1 LPVASG
7 QLPDG
12 RRPGNRQ
19 LATGNSVIAHQTI
32 VLFLGGIGAGVIG
45 SIFGLGGGIIIV
57 PLLVLILK
65 IPIHYAV
72 ATSLLCVIA
81 TSSAVGSRNV
91 QRGMMNLRL
100 VSVLE
105 IATVIGAICGG
116 AIAGYL
122 HPQQLEIVFAV
133 AVSLLAI
140 PMALSREVVMP
151 APPDHHDGGFVAR
164 LRGAYYDPA
173 LGHEVHYDVERLPVA
188 MAISGVAGMAS
199 GLLGIGGGVIKVP
212 ALTLYSRVPVK
223 AAAATS
229 NFMIGV
235 TAVAS
240 AFVYYGRGEVLP
252 VVTATAVLGVFA
264 GSRLGLVFAERAHSS
279 VLRRVFAVLML
290 VIAAHMAWQAMR

>member
-1 LPVASG
+1 
-7 QLPDG
+7 
-12 RRPGNRQ
+12 
-19 LATGNSVIAHQTI
+19 VIPPQTI
-32 VLFLGGIGAGVIG
+32 YLFLGGIAAGVIG
-45 SIFGLGGGIIIV
+45 SIFGLGGGIVIV

-65 IPIHYAV
+65 VPIHYAV

-91 QRGMMNLRL
+91 QRGMTNLRL

-105 IATVIGAICGG
+105 VATVIGAICGG
-116 AIAGYL
+116 ALAGHL
-122 HPQQLEIVFAV
+122 HPQQLEIIFAV
-133 AVSLLAI
+133 VLSLLAI
-140 PMALSREVVMP
+140 PMALGREVAV
-151 APPDHHDGGFVAR
+151 ATPPEHHDGGFVSR
-164 LRGAYYDPA
+164 LRGVYYDPA

-188 MAISGVAGMAS
+188 MGVSAVAGMVS

-264 GSRLGLVFAERAHSS
+264 GSRAGLVLAERAHSS
-279 VLRRVFAVLML
+279 ILRKIFALLMIL
-290 VIAAHMAWQAMR
+290 IAAQMAWQAMR

>member
-1 LPVASG
+1 MISA
-7 QLPDG
+7 
-12 RRPGNRQ
+12 
-19 LATGNSVIAHQTI
+19 QTI
-32 VLFLGGIGAGVIG
+32 ILLLGGIGAGVIG

-91 QRGMMNLRL
+91 QRGMTNLRL

-122 HPQQLEIVFAV
+122 HPQQLEVVFAV
-133 AVSLLAI
+133 VLSMLAI
-140 PMALSREVVMP
+140 PMALGREVPVS
-151 APPDHHDGGFVAR
+151 APPEHHGGGFAAQ
-164 LRGAYYDPA
+164 LRGAYHDPA

-188 MAISGVAGMAS
+188 MAISGVAGIVS
-199 GLLGIGGGVIKVP
+199 GLLGLGGGVIKVP
-212 ALTLYSRVPVK
+212 GLTLYSRVPMK

-252 VVTATAVLGVFA
+252 VATATAVLGVFA
-264 GSRLGLVFAERAHSS
+264 GSRLGLVFAERTHSS
-279 VLRRVFAVLML
+279 ILRKFFALLML